1 MTRTLE
7 YKDIDLTF
15 RKNPLTK
22 DILVA
27 RNAEAVKKAMRNL
40 VMTNLYE
47 TPLNPDKG
55 SSIRASLFENF
66 SPMTAEFLK
75 NKLIEMLDRYE
86 PRILVE
92 KVEVIQR
99 DDNNALEITIHFR
112 IRNLQLQ
119 EQVTVFVERTR

>member
-1 MTRTLE
+1 
-7 YKDIDLTF
+7 
-15 RKNPLTK
+15 
-22 DILVA
+22 
-27 RNAEAVKKAMRNL
+27 
-40 VMTNLYE
+40 
-47 TPLNPDKG
+47 
-55 SSIRASLFENF
+55 
-66 SPMTAEFLK
+66 MTAEFLK

>member
-1 MTRTLE
+1 MARTLE
-7 YKDIDLTF
+7 YKDIDLSF
-15 RKNPLTK
+15 RRNPVTK

-27 RNAEAVKKAMRNL
+27 KNADAVKKAMRNL
-40 VMTNLYE
+40 IMTNLYE
-47 TPLNPDKG
+47 TPFNPDKG
-55 SSIRASLFENF
+55 SSVRASLFENF
-66 SPMTAEFLK
+66 TPMTSEFLK
-75 NKLIEMLDRYE
+75 NKIIEMLDRYE

-92 KVEVIQR
+92 KVEAIQR